1 MVALDDSHGIMS
13 FNRDNFNL
21 YADSGYIL
29 VEFLTDKVLAYISSD
44 LVRRA

>member
-1 MVALDDSHGIMS
+1 MVALNDSHGIMS
-13 FNRDNFNL
+13 FNKDNFDL

-29 VEFLTDKVLAYISSD
+29 VEFLANKVLTYIGSN